1 MILMHQW
8 PDEPT
13 RTPNDIC
20 YYEAETFIEDRRYSA
35 RSRRGAPFALARI
48 LLAAG
53 ITDQPVQVTHKGVCG
68 HMSYRS
74 LHRMA
79 ELTVVE
85 NATTPVRL
93 GPYREWPSALHGEP
107 ENRGEMPSPVLPRLP
122 ARLKDEIRRGCGQ
135 LCASAG
141 SGGDFYRVPPRDLLR
156 RIDE

>member
-20 YYEAETFIEDRRYSA
+20 YHEAETFIEDRRYSA

-48 LLAAG
+48 LLVAG
-53 ITDQPVQVTHKGVCG
+53 IPDQPVQVTNKGVRG

-79 ELTVVE
+79 ELTIVE
-85 NATTPVRL
+85 NARRPVGL
-93 GPYREWPSALHGEP
+93 GRYQEWPGACHGEP
-107 ENRGEMPSPVLPRLP
+107 VLSRVSSSEASEPVEGKV
-122 ARLKDEIRRGCGQ
+122 A
-135 LCASAG
+135 
-141 SGGDFYRVPPRDLLR
+141 
-156 RIDE
+156 